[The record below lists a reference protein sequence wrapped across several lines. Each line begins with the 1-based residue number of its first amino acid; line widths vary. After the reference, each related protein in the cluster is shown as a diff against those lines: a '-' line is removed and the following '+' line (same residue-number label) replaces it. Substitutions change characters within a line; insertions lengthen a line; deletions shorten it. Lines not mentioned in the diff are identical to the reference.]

1 MRHIFFK
8 PAVLFF
14 LIATVFCLVSA
25 PVSAQDFLTDYQ
37 IEYFLNEQ
45 DNKLQT
51 NVKFTVN
58 VTNLRSDVY
67 VKQFAI
73 GFPKSFSISNV
84 KAYDDN
90 GLLQPE
96 VTADDGSKINIG
108 LEFSQPNIGKN
119 SLNNFYLEFL
129 QDNLFNI
136 NGNVWEVIIPTIDR
150 QKGNYK
156 ILVHLPE
163 NTDKKIS
170 IAKPQPDAVLA
181 NTVIWNNPT
190 TKTVYAVFGD
200 TQYYKS
206 NLVYNLK
213 NNKLLP
219 VYTDIALPPDT
230 LYQKIYLDSLDPLPE
245 KVYSDSDGNYLARY
259 YLNAR
264 EAKTVSFQGTIAVY
278 SQLREA
284 ILPQIRQQFERQKN
298 YLLAADPV
306 WSVKQTKQ
314 ISDLPGDPEAIY
326 NFVIDRLAY
335 DYNKVESENTR
346 LGADKALANPDNAV
360 CMEYTDLFVAL
371 ARNKQINAREIE
383 GYGFSQDP
391 NFRPL
396 SLVSDIL
403 HSWPEFYDVKAQV
416 WQPIDPTWED
426 TSGIDYYSSFDL
438 NHIAFVIH
446 GQNPEYPLPAGT
458 YKLGNSQDLTI
469 AATNKFPPE
478 KRQIQI
484 SSDPLPESLTRNKTY
499 QSKINFTNSGN
510 TYFWGNSIPVKS
522 SNLEIQPALINL
534 SPLAPL
540 EKKTILLSYKV
551 KNFAGQY
558 RTGFNVSL
566 ADSKFEADFNLASD
580 YLQITKTILVYF
592 FIFLFAYFSLLTA
605 KKLYRSMKK

>member
-181 NTVIWNNPT
+181 NTIIWNNPT

-200 TQYYKS
+200 TQYYKTDLTYRIK
-206 NLVYNLK
+206 NTKLVPAY
-213 NNKLLP
+213 
-219 VYTDIALPPDT
+219 VDVAFPPDT
-230 LYQKIYLDSLDPLPE
+230 LRQKIYLEKIDPPPA
-245 KVYSDSDGNYLARY
+245 KVLIDEDGNYLGRY
-259 YLNAR
+259 FLSPG
-264 EAKTVSFQGTIAVY
+264 ESKTILFTGTIAVF
-278 SQLREA
+278 SQVREDMVGNS
-284 ILPQIRQQFERQKN
+284 RKTFSKQKD
-298 YLLAADPV
+298 YLLSEAKY
-306 WSVKQTKQ
+306 WK
-314 ISDLPGDPEAIY
+314 ISQKDLIKDIKTDAKDVY
-326 NFVIDRLAY
+326 YFVTSKLKY
-335 DYNKVESENTR
+335 DYGKINSENKR
-346 LGADKALANPDNAV
+346 LGADEVLKKPDRAV
-360 CMEYTDLFVAL
+360 
-371 ARNKQINAREIE
+371 
-383 GYGFSQDP
+383 
-391 NFRPL
+391 
-396 SLVSDIL
+396 
-403 HSWPEFYDVKAQV
+403 
-416 WQPIDPTWED
+416 
-426 TSGIDYYSSFDL
+426 
-438 NHIAFVIH
+438 
-446 GQNPEYPLPAGT
+446 
-458 YKLGNSQDLTI
+458 
-469 AATNKFPPE
+469 
-478 KRQIQI
+478 
-484 SSDPLPESLTRNKTY
+484 
-499 QSKINFTNSGN
+499 
-510 TYFWGNSIPVKS
+510 
-522 SNLEIQPALINL
+522 
-534 SPLAPL
+534 
-540 EKKTILLSYKV
+540 
-551 KNFAGQY
+551 
-558 RTGFNVSL
+558 
-566 ADSKFEADFNLASD
+566 
-580 YLQITKTILVYF
+580 
-592 FIFLFAYFSLLTA
+592 
-605 KKLYRSMKK
+605 